1 MKLIPEV
8 REKKSIHAD
17 SAELVLPDN
26 AYNLSG
32 SAQAIDIERNAEEN
46 GNYAGRPENRENS
59 QLIWGQR
66 GTAQRRIERRK

>member
-1 MKLIPEV
+1 MKHIPEV

-32 SAQAIDIERNAEEN
+32 SAQDIERNAEEN
-46 GNYAGRPENRENS
+46 GNYAGRSENRENS

>member
-46 GNYAGRPENRENS
+46 WNYAGRPENR
-59 QLIWGQR
+59 
-66 GTAQRRIERRK
+66 